1 MKEILFMGSKTY
13 RPGEIVPISA
23 QYGIA
28 VYDNK
33 ANRWKI
39 KRNKINCI
47 EGKRFPPYKKPR
59 VQPLSFIGK
68 PLMVIP
74 KPELTVYFLKDKTK
88 HIY

>member
-1 MKEILFMGSKTY
+1 MGSKTY

-39 KRNKINCI
+39 KINEITCR
-47 EGKRFPPYKKPR
+47 E
-59 VQPLSFIGK
+59 
-68 PLMVIP
+68 
-74 KPELTVYFLKDKTK
+74 
-88 HIY
+88 